1 MDNSGYVSDVSAIIY
16 ASEVNAIGY
25 ASDVCHRLPL

>member
-16 ASEVNAIGY
+16 ASDVNAIGY
-25 ASDVCHRLPL
+25 ASDVCHRLHL

>member
-16 ASEVNAIGY
+16 ASDVNAIGY